1 MVELPQIVG
10 VAGAEPVPRSRQN
23 AVYYPRTISKNG
35 EDFGGIHV
43 DGGSDW
49 KLSGGSG
56 L

>member
-1 MVELPQIVG
+1 VELPQVADA
-10 VAGAEPVPRSRQN
+10 AGAEPVPRSRQS

-35 EDFGGIHV
+35 EDFGGVHI
-43 DGGSDW
+43 GGDSDW